1 MKRSFVSLK
10 LGLLALSLAA
20 TAGSMQACTSGEVGL
35 GLGAAALG
43 VVVGGA
49 LAGGHQESHHHAR
62 CHEGHKTVCNEYH
75 DYYGR
80 WHRDCRQVW
89 DSCAQYYSA
98 NIGVTADAS
107 ALNDDAIRLAAKYSL
122 SVDGA
127 QKLLMALQAA
137 QFGKTEELQ
146 KMGLTERAVEDLILR
161 RKLSPEALD
170 VLAKAMNTHVTVMA
184 EFVSEM
190 NKEFETQSADPKSPL
205 WKTCVASGSW
215 ATPENLNCRDTEW
228 AGCSVETGASTCAPQ
243 FAAAK

>member
-1 MKRSFVSLK
+1 MKSSFLSLK
-10 LGLLALSLAA
+10 MGLLALSLAA
-20 TAGSMQACTSGEVGL
+20 TAGGMQACTSGEVGL

-43 VVVGGA
+43 AVVGGA
-49 LAGGHQESHHHAR
+49 LANDHHDHHHAR
-62 CHEGHKTVCNEYH
+62 CHEGYKSVCHEYH

-98 NIGVTADAS
+98 SIGVSADAS

-122 SVDGA
+122 SVDGT
-127 QKLLMALQAA
+127 QKLLVALQAA
-137 QFGKTEELQ
+137 QFGKTDELQ

-184 EFVSEM
+184 EFVFEM
-190 NKEFETQSADPKSPL
+190 NKEFEAQSANPKSPL
-205 WKTCVASGSW
+205 WKTCVAAGSW
-215 ATPENLNCRDTEW
+215 ATPENLNCQNTEW

-243 FAAAK
+243 FAAVK